1 MEKVSLLEW
10 IGVNIA
16 TIFFILGLI
25 LVNVAMYML
34 FSTAIGLLSTGVTFI
49 VIGLIINYE
58 QIAFSR
64 G

>member
-34 FSTAIGLLSTGVTFI
+34 FGTAIGLLSTGVTFI
-49 VIGLIINYE
+49 VVGLIINYE

>member
-1 MEKVSLLEW
+1 MGKVSLLEW

-16 TIFFILGLI
+16 TILFVLGLI

-34 FSTAIGLLSTGVTFI
+34 FNAALGLLVTGITFI
-49 VIGLIINYE
+49 IVGLIINYE
-58 QIAFSR
+58 QIALSR